1 MAAALLFSSQGSQPA
16 ELIAQQRARNAGREG
31 GTEGSGDLG
40 RKLHGK
46 AFEGKSNYFFSYQR
60 KEIRSVAEQ
69 KNCSFSLSAPSG
81 CVRFVAFVRAS
92 QSAGNK
98 EKGREMLSL
107 VSSVEALSM
116 DSVALTAVAGSG
128 PCTWDPCLPTGARL
142 LHRSAA

>member
-1 MAAALLFSSQGSQPA
+1 MVSCRDGRCASLQLPGLTACRVNSSAACKK
-16 ELIAQQRARNAGREG
+16 RWEG

-60 KEIRSVAEQ
+60 KEIRSGIKKKEE
-69 KNCSFSLSAPSG
+69 KC
-81 CVRFVAFVRAS
+81 RA
-92 QSAGNK
+92 
-98 EKGREMLSL
+98 LSL

-142 LHRSAA
+142 LHRSAALDYSRGGFPEAPPHVAEEVNRIR